1 MTAPDLSDLLETA
14 ADRIPVG
21 PPPLADLLARAT
33 RHRRWRTVAVVA
45 SSAAAVVVAMAG
57 TALVLSPNTTPK
69 PPVSAPSVAPIP
81 PGSRLVGIG
90 HAAIAV
96 PESWGTNET
105 QCGTPKKDTVVIDVG
120 ATAACATGRP
130 ANVDSVDL
138 SQGLPRFDFAADQT
152 LTIDGVDAQRQATAC
167 TNDAAVQLCT
177 GTVFI
182 PSLQISFRA
191 ESSTS
196 PATVDEILS
205 WIRLVPGSVGVPGF
219 ESTNM
224 TMQGGAGDRY
234 VNAARAV
241 GLDVRVV
248 TKARPPIDPG
258 FILGVTPQPGTMV
271 APGTE
276 ITLTVVAEPEGP
288 ADQVAVSVRSAG
300 PGDGDYQELT
310 DEQIR
315 AGAFITLTVGDSI
328 WASADGHRSRTLAG
342 TLDGTSLA
350 IDPEKSASWIAARSG
365 TTRLTLTIT
374 ADGAPVKLGVVSVYV
389 R

>member
-1 MTAPDLSDLLETA
+1 MTAPELSDLLERA
-14 ADRIPVG
+14 ADQIPVG
-21 PPPLADLLARAT
+21 PAPVGHLLARAT

-57 TALVLSPNTTPK
+57 TALLLSPNTTPK
-69 PPVSAPSVAPIP
+69 PPVSTPSVAAIP
-81 PGSRLVGIG
+81 PGTRLVGIG

-120 ATAACATGRP
+120 AIPACATGRP
-130 ANVDSVDL
+130 AGVESVDL
-138 SQGLPRFDFAADQT
+138 SHGPPRFDFAADQT
-152 LTIDGVDAQRQATAC
+152 LRIDGVDAQRQATVC
-167 TNDAAVQLCT
+167 TNDAEVELCT

-196 PATVDEILS
+196 PAAVDEILS

-219 ESTNM
+219 ERTNM
-224 TMQGGAGDRY
+224 ALQGGAGDRY
-234 VNAARAV
+234 VTAARAV

-288 ADQVAVSVRSAG
+288 ADEVAVRVSSAG
-300 PGDGDYQELT
+300 AADGEYQDLT

-315 AGAFITLTVGDSI
+315 TGAFITLSVGDSI
-328 WASADGHRSRTLAG
+328 WASADGHRSRTLDG
-342 TLDGTSLA
+342 SLDGISLA
-350 IDPEKSASWIAARSG
+350 SVPGKSASWTATRSG